1 MSAPALFGRY
11 ELTRFLYLRLLGLL
25 YAIGFLILVNQGLPL
40 IGHDGLLPADQYLRQ
55 VHEQLGGAA
64 YWRVPTLFWLDVSDA
79 ALRVAAFTGLLLS
92 LFVLA
97 GFANVPML
105 FSLWLLYSS
114 FVNAGQLFYGYGWE
128 ILLLEMG
135 FLALFLAPL
144 KDVSPFPANTK
155 ASPLVMLL
163 LRWLLFRLMFGAG
176 LIKLRGDPCWREL
189 TCMLFHYET
198 QPVPNPLSWYFHQLP
213 AWFHQ
218 LEVGF
223 NHVVELIAPW
233 LLFAPRRARHAAGA
247 LQVLFQLL
255 LIASGNLAFLNWLTL
270 TVAIA
275 CFDDALLAKLL
286 PAALVRRAAAAPAQ
300 EGKARGMTL
309 YALAV
314 VVALLSVNPVTNM
327 LSPGQVMNTS
337 FDPLNLVNS
346 YGAFG
351 SVGRERYEIVIEGTA
366 AETPGEDAQWLAYE
380 FECKPGDVSRR
391 PCWMSPYH
399 YRIDW
404 QMWFA
409 AMSEI
414 RNEPWL
420 IHFAAKLLEGDPGAQ
435 SLLARSPFPG
445 APPRFVRA
453 ELYRYEFTRRGEDT
467 RAWWRR
473 RYVGHYLPAL
483 ARDDRALREALRL
496 MNWAR

>member
-1 MSAPALFGRY
+1 
-11 ELTRFLYLRLLGLL
+11 
-25 YAIGFLILVNQGLPL
+25 
-40 IGHDGLLPADQYLRQ
+40 
-55 VHEQLGGAA
+55 
-64 YWRVPTLFWLDVSDA
+64 
-79 ALRVAAFTGLLLS
+79 
-92 LFVLA
+92 
-97 GFANVPML
+97 
-105 FSLWLLYSS
+105 
-114 FVNAGQLFYGYGWE
+114 
-128 ILLLEMG
+128 
-135 FLALFLAPL
+135 
-144 KDVSPFPANTK
+144 
-155 ASPLVMLL
+155 
-163 LRWLLFRLMFGAG
+163 
-176 LIKLRGDPCWREL
+176 
-189 TCMLFHYET
+189 
-198 QPVPNPLSWYFHQLP
+198 
-213 AWFHQ
+213 
-218 LEVGF
+218 VGF

-286 PAALVRRAAAAPAQ
+286 PAALVRRAAAAPT
-300 EGKARGMTL
+300 EDGKARGMAL